1 MPLLQN
7 FLENIYNFLP
17 IDSNL
22 MSEYI
27 IKQIIIFIVINVFIL
42 LIQILIMKSKIKETL
57 YITIPILLINKILI
71 LPILNDI
78 VFITHVS
85 LMYVIAFMII
95 STLLDMESFK
105 LYMNDYKKLC
115 KFYQIISIILQILI
129 IIILITQPILNLL
142 TIIGIALYLTP
153 LIIDICNFKSN
164 FKNTFK
170 LNIYKYSY
178 QYLVIIIL
186 ILVSKIIDPIHF
198 I

>member
-95 STLLDMESFK
+95 STLLDMEGFK